1 MSLIIGEGK
10 KTRRKKESSKSSAFR
25 GGRWCG
31 GSVWTLLTENRSHK
45 STYLPATIWLS
56 VFARMGEKLG
66 PTMNGCWRSSPE
78 GKLATKELSL
88 NSTGTEAP
96 TMIEVLKIGEH
107 WVGNVATI
115 KDGTVKL
122 GLPWVA
128 EGKGISCCSWKAT
141 PPPPTPPQKLR
152 TSPFA
157 GTNWAIKQEHPQK
170 LMVTL
175 RKLNYHTQLSSYCS
189 R

>member
-1 MSLIIGEGK
+1 MASLYNLTPLLWLNRESYYRGREK
-10 KTRRKKESSKSSAFR
+10 RRRKKESSKSSAFR

-141 PPPPTPPQKLR
+141 PPPPP
-152 TSPFA
+152 
-157 GTNWAIKQEHPQK
+157 HP
-170 LMVTL
+170 
-175 RKLNYHTQLSSYCS
+175 RS
-189 R
+189 

>member
-10 KTRRKKESSKSSAFR
+10 KRRRKKESSMSSAFR

-31 GSVWTLLTENRSHK
+31 SSVWTLLTENRSHK
-45 STYLPATIWLS
+45 STYLPATIWPS
-56 VFARMGEKLG
+56 VFAGMGEKLG
-66 PTMNGCWRSSPE
+66 PTMNSCWSSRPE

-88 NSTGTEAP
+88 NGTGTEAP

-107 WVGNVATI
+107 GVGNVATI

-128 EGKGISCCSWKAT
+128 EGKGISCCSWKA

-157 GTNWAIKQEHPQK
+157 GTNWAIKQERPQR

-175 RKLNYHTQLSSYCS
+175 RKLNYHAQLSSYCS